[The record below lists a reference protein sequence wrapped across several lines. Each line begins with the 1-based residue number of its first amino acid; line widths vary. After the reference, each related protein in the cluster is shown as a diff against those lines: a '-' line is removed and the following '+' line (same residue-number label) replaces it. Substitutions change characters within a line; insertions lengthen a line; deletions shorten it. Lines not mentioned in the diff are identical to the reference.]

1 MDFYTLQRDW
11 KFQNLPHHFQIALS
25 PPSPQH
31 GPMKT
36 LHALGLVAAAVAI
49 TLAIEESRIAALRG
63 DKADGIV
70 AGPGKSG
77 DTPGTGQAAAGK
89 STSPV
94 PVRGKAA
101 ERSVPEAISPREGG
115 GDESLGKTV
124 RKMWENPAGKAMM
137 NQGVKMAV
145 AMMYEDF
152 IGGLELSEEEE
163 EYFKTLLGRDI
174 ADQQEIGLKM
184 MNATPEERAAL
195 AKEIEARAKENK
207 ESIKAFLNSDEDF
220 ERFTGYQDRLPERQ
234 QLDGI
239 RAAFAAKQTPLDE
252 AAEAKL
258 VEAMYQARTT
268 ANTPNFTGPDA
279 FTQMNN
285 GNLAGEFEKSW
296 DVQEAAL
303 MKEVGGI
310 LDEPQMSAFKE
321 YRGQL
326 KEMQLMSIKMYEKMM
341 SDGSGGK

>member
-1 MDFYTLQRDW
+1 
-11 KFQNLPHHFQIALS
+11 
-25 PPSPQH
+25 
-31 GPMKT
+31 MKT
-36 LHALGLVAAAVAI
+36 LPTVGLVVAAVAI

-63 DKADGIV
+63 AMADASV
-70 AGPGKSG
+70 TRPGKSG
-77 DTPGTGQAAAGK
+77 DAPGTGQAATGK
-89 STSPV
+89 STGPA
-94 PVRGKAA
+94 PARGKAA
-101 ERSVPEAISPREGG
+101 ERSAPEATSPGEGG
-115 GDESLGKTV
+115 SDESLGKTV

-152 IGGLELSEEEE
+152 IGSLELSKEEE
-163 EYFKTLLGRDI
+163 EYFKTLLGKDI

-184 MNATPEERAAL
+184 MNATPEERAEL

-220 ERFTGYQDRLPERQ
+220 ARFTGYQDRLPERQ

-252 AAEAKL
+252 AAEARL

-268 ANTPNFTGPDA
+268 AKTPNFTGPDA
-279 FTQMNN
+279 FTQMNS
-285 GNLAGEFEKSW
+285 GDLAGDFEKSW
-296 DVQEAAL
+296 DVQETAL
-303 MKEVGGI
+303 LKEVGGI

-341 SDGSGGK
+341 SGGGGEGGGK

>member
-1 MDFYTLQRDW
+1 
-11 KFQNLPHHFQIALS
+11 
-25 PPSPQH
+25 
-31 GPMKT
+31 MKT
-36 LHALGLVAAAVAI
+36 LHAAGLVVAAVAI
-49 TLAIEESRIAALRG
+49 TLAIEESRIAALRESMP
-63 DKADGIV
+63 DGNV
-70 AGPGKSG
+70 AGPAKSG
-77 DTPGTGQAAAGK
+77 DVPETGKAASPGP
-89 STSPV
+89 S
-94 PVRGKAA
+94 RGKAA
-101 ERSVPEAISPREGG
+101 DRSVPETASPGEGG

-145 AMMYEDF
+145 GMMYEDF
-152 IGGLELSEEEE
+152 IGSLDLNQEEE
-163 EYFKTLLGRDI
+163 EYFKALLGKDI
-174 ADQQEIGLKM
+174 ADQQELGLKM
-184 MNATPEERAAL
+184 MSATPEERTAL

-220 ERFTGYQDRLPERQ
+220 ARFTGYQDRLPERQ

-252 AAEAKL
+252 ASEAKL

-268 ANTPNFTGPDA
+268 AKTPNFTGPDA

-285 GNLAGEFEKSW
+285 GDLAGGFEKSW

-303 MKEVGGI
+303 LEEVGGI
-310 LDEPQMSAFKE
+310 LDEAQMTAFKE

-341 SDGSGGK
+341 SGGGGK

>member
-1 MDFYTLQRDW
+1 
-11 KFQNLPHHFQIALS
+11 
-25 PPSPQH
+25 
-31 GPMKT
+31 MKT
-36 LHALGLVAAAVAI
+36 LHAVGLVAAAVAI

-63 DKADGIV
+63 AMADGIV
-70 AGPGKSG
+70 ASSEESG
-77 DTPGTGQAAAGK
+77 DAPGMGQAATGK
-89 STSPV
+89 STSPA
-94 PVRGKAA
+94 PARGKAA
-101 ERSVPEAISPREGG
+101 DRIAPEATSPGEVG

-152 IGGLELSEEEE
+152 IGSLDLSKEEE
-163 EYFKTLLGRDI
+163 EYFKTLLGKDI

-184 MNATPEERAAL
+184 MNATPEERTAL
-195 AKEIEARAKENK
+195 AKEITARAKENK

-239 RAAFAAKQTPLDE
+239 RAAFAAKQTPLE
-252 AAEAKL
+252 GAAEAKL

-268 ANTPNFTGPDA
+268 AKTPNFTGPDA
-279 FTQMNN
+279 FTQMNS
-285 GNLAGEFEKSW
+285 GDLAGEFEKSW

-303 MKEVGGI
+303 LEEVGGI
-310 LDEPQMSAFKE
+310 LDDSQMTAFKE
-321 YRGQL
+321 YRGQM
-326 KEMQLMSIKMYEKMM
+326 KEIQLMSIKMYEKMM
-341 SDGSGGK
+341 SDGSSGK